1 MMEGRG
7 RTLVALA
14 VAILI
19 ASSLGR
25 FGVHMGVAELNFA
38 W

>member
-1 MMEGRG
+1 MEGRG
-7 RTLVALA
+7 RTLIALA

-19 ASSLGR
+19 ASALGR
-25 FGVHMGVAELNFA
+25 LGVHLDVTELNFA

>member
-1 MMEGRG
+1 MEGRG

-19 ASSLGR
+19 ASWLGR